1 MNGMACN
8 CTALNFN
15 KLWLLSRATKRQ
27 HECSPQQW
35 IKQQYM
41 ARFPD
46 NEIISLVGKAPRF
59 DLAESVGPSVRLA
72 ELIDMA
78 FGDDAGFSL
87 DYGTAA
93 GNPQLRQQIAK
104 QNGVDPDDVV
114 VTVGG
119 MHALFLIAFTVCQAG
134 DEAIVAE
141 PVFPLARNAFAAVGA
156 QTRALPLRFDTG
168 YRIDLQA
175 LRQLLCPKTKVVS
188 LASPQNP
195 SGVAIPE
202 QTLREIVAMLA
213 EHAPDAWLLVDE
225 TYREAAYGEDRAAPS
240 AACLGPK
247 VISVSSL
254 SKAHGSAGLR
264 IGWAIA
270 RDTAMRQALV
280 TAKFS
285 TVISCSPV
293 DEALALAVFRQRER
307 IIGERRKLLAQN
319 LQFVESWVL
328 RHSSHIDW
336 VRPDAGALC
345 CMRLKPTVF
354 DAAAVERFY
363 AALARYSTRVAPGAW
378 FGDDPLVFRLGFG
391 LPTLTALAIGLECVS
406 VALTEA
412 AQPKGGAAA
421 F

>member
-1 MNGMACN
+1 
-8 CTALNFN
+8 
-15 KLWLLSRATKRQ
+15 
-27 HECSPQQW
+27 
-35 IKQQYM
+35 M

-46 NEIISLVGKAPRF
+46 NEIISLVSKAPRF
-59 DLAESVGPSVRLA
+59 DLAESVGPSVRLT

-78 FGDDAGFSL
+78 FADDADFSL

-93 GNPQLRQQIAK
+93 GNPELRQEIANE
-104 QNGVDPDDVV
+104 NGVHADDIV

-119 MHALFLIAFTVCQAG
+119 MHALFLIAFTLCEAG

-141 PVFPLARNAFAAVGA
+141 PVFPLARNALTAVRA
-156 QTRALPLRFDTG
+156 VTRPLPLGFDTG
-168 YRIDLQA
+168 YRIDLEA
-175 LRQLLCPKTKVVS
+175 LRQLLSPKTKLVS

-202 QTLREIVAMLA
+202 HTLRDIVAMLA
-213 EHAPDAWLLVDE
+213 EHAPDAWLLIDE
-225 TYREAAYGEDRAAPS
+225 TYREAAYGEDAAAPS

-254 SKAHGSAGLR
+254 SKCHGSAGLR
-264 IGWAIA
+264 IGWAIT
-270 RDTAMRQALV
+270 RDTALRQALV

-319 LQFVESWVL
+319 LQLVENWVL
-328 RHSSHIDW
+328 RHPGHIDW

-345 CMRLKPTVF
+345 CMRLKPEVF
-354 DAAAVERFY
+354 DAAAIERFY
-363 AALARYSTRVAPGAW
+363 ATLARYSTRVAPGAW

-391 LPTLTALAIGLECVS
+391 LPTLTVLAIALECVS

-412 AQPKGGAAA
+412 TRAPEGAAT